1 MILGDV
7 IGTVTSTV
15 KHGSLAGRR
24 LLLVRPVTPEG
35 EPSGETEI
43 ALDSVDAGIGDR
55 VLVNREGRSAEAIL
69 GADGIPVRSV
79 ITAVVDE
86 VVSGGLVAY
95 RKGDAP

>member
-7 IGTVTSTV
+7 IGVVTSTV
-15 KHGSLAGRR
+15 KHGSLTGAR

-35 EPSGETEI
+35 ETAGETEI
-43 ALDSVDAGIGDR
+43 ALDSVDAGVGDR

-69 GADGIPVRSV
+69 GAEGIPVRSV

-86 VVSGGLVAY
+86 VESGGTVLY
-95 RKGDAP
+95 RKGVDR